1 MGEIFSIP
9 EYELSKYER
18 VYLYGAG
25 YICSTFLKEIDFNIK
40 KHIEAVMVTNSENNK
55 KFVED
60 IPVLKYS
67 KDLISNKDL
76 IIVMIADY
84 EEVLKKL
91 SMDNIKNISL
101 YSQWGPLTIGID
113 FEDIPRWNNE
123 VKEYYKTQEKER
135 ILFKYIEIETVNRCN
150 GSCSFCPVNRNEKQR
165 KYHKMSS
172 ELFEK
177 IVMQLSEIN
186 YDGLVALFSNNE
198 PFMDDRI
205 IEFAQYAKEKLPDAF
220 LYLYTNAKLLTLE
233 KFKEIM
239 VYLDY
244 MQIDNYESEGGK
256 AYNVIEIE
264 KYVEESQ
271 IKHKYNYFEI
281 DKKAIRASRGGNSP
295 NSRVKYIMNAKC
307 CLPLVQMVVRPDG
320 KISLCCNDA
329 LGENTLGDL
338 NIESIEDVWFGEK
351 YAKYRKEIM
360 ESRVKIST
368 CKNCNAVDKR
378 KLWGK
383 GEM

>member
-84 EEVLKKL
+84 EDVLKKL
-91 SMDNIKNISL
+91 SMDNVKNIYL
-101 YSQWGPLTIGID
+101 YSQWAPLTMGID

-123 VKEYYKTQEKER
+123 VKEYYKTQEKEKL
-135 ILFKYIEIETVNRCN
+135 LFKYIEIETVNRCN

-165 KYHKMSS
+165 KYHKMSR

-205 IEFAQYAKEKLPDAF
+205 IEFAKYAKEKLPDAF

-244 MQIDNYESEGGK
+244 MQIDNYEPEGGK
-256 AYNVIEIE
+256 ASNVIEIE

-295 NSRVKYIMNAKC
+295 NSRVKYIVNAKC

-351 YAKYRKEIM
+351 YAKYRKEIILYF
-360 ESRVKIST
+360 K
-368 CKNCNAVDKR
+368 K
-378 KLWGK
+378 
-383 GEM
+383 

>member
-84 EEVLKKL
+84 EDVLKKL
-91 SMDNIKNISL
+91 SMDNVKNIYL
-101 YSQWGPLTIGID
+101 YSQWAPLTIGID

-123 VKEYYKTQEKER
+123 VKEYYKTQEKEKL
-135 ILFKYIEIETVNRCN
+135 LFKYIEIETVNRCN

-165 KYHKMSS
+165 KYHKMSR

-205 IEFAQYAKEKLPDAF
+205 IEFAKYAKEKLPDAF

-244 MQIDNYESEGGK
+244 MQIDNYEPEGGK
-256 AYNVIEIE
+256 ASNVIEIE

-295 NSRVKYIMNAKC
+295 NSRVKYIVNAKC

-368 CKNCNAVDKR
+368 CKYCNAVDKR